1 MGTMLLLAG
10 MVASFFGSAEPS
22 VAVVAEAEAFEAAWA
37 AWEGGVCSSHNSCA
51 TCIEDTACGWCTGR
65 SVTTHCATVFSH
77 SPLAACCVRMS
88 MSVCVCVCVCVC
100 ASVRLCLCV
109 CASVRLWL

>member
-1 MGTMLLLAG
+1 MYSSVTYLRTVRSAMGTMLLLAG

-51 TCIEDTACGWCTGR
+51 TCIEDTACG
-65 SVTTHCATVFSH
+65 
-77 SPLAACCVRMS
+77 
-88 MSVCVCVCVCVC
+88 
-100 ASVRLCLCV
+100 
-109 CASVRLWL
+109 